1 MEYERAPDCPFCDI
15 IHDESAKLMVETE
28 HLAGF
33 RDAYPVNPGH
43 ILIIPRAH
51 LTRFDAIPDI
61 WGDELLTATSTVKDQ
76 LDQKHDP
83 DGYNMGMNLGESA
96 GQTIDH
102 LHWHVI
108 PRYTG
113 DVSDP
118 EGGIRGVIP
127 EERKY

>member
-1 MEYERAPDCPFCDI
+1 MGNERHPDCPFCDI
-15 IHDESAKLMVETE
+15 IHDDPDKLTVETE

-33 RDAYPVNPGH
+33 KDAYPANPGH
-43 ILIIPRAH
+43 TLIVPRDH
-51 LTRFDAIPDI
+51 LTTFTALSDD
-61 WGDELLTATSTVKDQ
+61 WGEELLTAVNTAIEEIEQ
-76 LDQKHDP
+76 EHNP
-83 DGYNMGMNLGESA
+83 DGYNMGMNLGEAA

-127 EERKY
+127 EKQSY

>member
-1 MEYERAPDCPFCDI
+1 MDAERHPDCPFCEI
-15 IHDESAKLMVETE
+15 IHDEPEKLTVETE

-33 RDAYPVNPGH
+33 NDAYPVNQGH
-43 ILIIPRAH
+43 SLVVPRTH
-51 LTRFDAIPDI
+51 LTAFTDFPAE
-61 WGDELLTATSTVKDQ
+61 WGEELLTAISTVREQIDRQ
-76 LDQKHDP
+76 HNP
-83 DGYNMGMNLGESA
+83 DGYNMGMNLREAA

-127 EERKY
+127 EKQRY